1 MNNRNN
7 KFYQDPID
15 DFVESVMSHP
25 IWSVLFCLFCA
36 IAFYGIIWLLLAG
49 GIMLGL

>member
-1 MNNRNN
+1 MHHNKN

-15 DFVESVMSHP
+15 DFLESAMSHP
-25 IWSVLFCLFCA
+25 VSAVLFCLVCA

>member
-1 MNNRNN
+1 MNHN
-7 KFYQDPID
+7 KNKYYHDPID
-15 DFVESVMSHP
+15 DFVESAMSHP

>member
-1 MNNRNN
+1 MNHNKN

-15 DFVESVMSHP
+15 DWIESAMSHP

-36 IAFYGIIWLLLAG
+36 IGFYGIIWLLLAG
-49 GIMLGL
+49 GIMLDL

>member
-1 MNNRNN
+1 MQRNN
-7 KFYQDPID
+7 KHYHDPID
-15 DFVESVMSHP
+15 DFVESAMSHP

-36 IAFYGIIWLLLAG
+36 IGFYGIIWLLLAG

>member
-1 MNNRNN
+1 MHHNKN

-15 DFVESVMSHP
+15 DWIESVMSHP

-36 IAFYGIIWLLLAG
+36 IGFYGIIWLLLAG